1 MEFIS
6 LTDLTPIIPEI
17 IVLLTACTVLLV
29 DLFAAK
35 KNRSLTLAVTTII
48 GLLLAMYSETL
59 LHGKDITGFYG
70 TVVADDFSILFEFIY
85 MSVAIITVFVS
96 RHYIAENEMNFGEY
110 YVLLLTAVSGMM
122 FMTSGLDLLVIFIGL
137 EIMSIS
143 SYILVG
149 MKRKVAR
156 ANEAA
161 LKYLLLG
168 AFSTGFLLY
177 GISLLYGATG
187 STLLPTII
195 SEIQQNG
202 SGNPLVIVGM
212 ALVVVAMS
220 FKIAIVPFH
229 MWTPDVY
236 TGAPTPVTGFLS
248 GAAKAAG
255 FAVFIR
261 VLMTGIPLEGANW
274 ENILWLLAVLTMTV
288 GNVMA
293 LRQNDVKRM
302 LAYSS
307 IAHAGYVLVAVVVG
321 STSAISG
328 VIFYSCAYALMGTG
342 AFGILTIRDAGRIPR
357 TFDDLAGYGKRNPTL
372 ALLMSLFVF
381 SLVGLPLTGG
391 FIGKFQ
397 IFSAALQEGWIWL
410 TVIAILNSALSVYY
424 YLRVVMFMYMREG
437 ALPEGSVVSNNTS
450 GFAMTGLLGTAL
462 AVLYLGVFPDRI
474 LELASLSILALL

>member
-397 IFSAALQEGWIWL
+397 IFSAALQAGWIWL

-437 ALPEGSVVSNNTS
+437 ALPVGSVVSNNTS
-450 GFAMTGLLGTAL
+450 GFAMTGLLVTAL